1 MPLVQLE
8 DKGRWSLIVM
18 KGPKLNALTR
28 EMRDELL
35 WALRSAK
42 QVTVLT
48 GDGAYCVGADVTSLS
63 DIRRDLEESF
73 HPILREIRA
82 DRVVISV
89 AEKIVA
95 GACLGMF
102 LASDVR
108 IASPRTRFVTG
119 FQGIGLAPDT
129 GVALFLRGYKGTKM
143 AVLGGEFTAEEG
155 EKMDLLEVSQDP
167 MKEAER
173 IAEEISHGPLM
184 AYLAGKK
191 MINASLGLE
200 DFLRVELEEQ
210 SKLAYTEDFREG
222 ITAFKEKRKPQFK
235 GR

>member
-1 MPLVQLE
+1 MSLVKLE
-8 DKGRWSLIVM
+8 DKGKWSLIVM
-18 KGPKLNALTR
+18 RGPKLNALSR

-35 WALRSAK
+35 SALRSAK
-42 QVTVLT
+42 PVTVLT
-48 GDGAYCVGADVTSLS
+48 GESAYCVGADVTSLS
-63 DIRRDLEESF
+63 DIRKELEESF
-73 HPILREIRA
+73 HPLLREIRS
-82 DRVVISV
+82 DRIVISV
-89 AEKIVA
+89 ADKIVA

-108 IASPRTRFVTG
+108 IASPGTRFVTG

-129 GVALFLRGYKGTKM
+129 GVALFLRGYKGMKM

-173 IAEEISHGPLM
+173 LAEEISRGPLM

-191 MINASLGLE
+191 MINVSLGLE
-200 DFLRVELEEQ
+200 NFLRVELEEQ

-222 ITAFKEKRKPQFK
+222 VSAFKEKRRLQFK
-235 GR
+235 GK